1 MNKIYKILEMSDIL
15 LEVIDARFPKDSR
28 IYKIEKI
35 IRKKGKELIIVINKS
50 DLVPEDFLYMVKD
63 EFEIEFPVVYISCK
77 TRKGSREL
85 RRRIKERIPKD
96 KDKIYIGVFG
106 YPNTGKS
113 STINLLVG
121 RSRAKTSSMPGF
133 TKGFQLIRLSRKI
146 YLIDTP
152 GVIFPKK
159 EEILAILGSIDPSKL
174 KNPIK
179 CLNYLLNKIQKEAI
193 LKAYNIDDYSSIE
206 DF

>member
-85 RRRIKERIPKD
+85 RRRIKERIP
-96 KDKIYIGVFG
+96 
-106 YPNTGKS
+106 
-113 STINLLVG
+113 
-121 RSRAKTSSMPGF
+121 
-133 TKGFQLIRLSRKI
+133 
-146 YLIDTP
+146 
-152 GVIFPKK
+152 
-159 EEILAILGSIDPSKL
+159 
-174 KNPIK
+174 
-179 CLNYLLNKIQKEAI
+179 
-193 LKAYNIDDYSSIE
+193 
-206 DF
+206 